1 MVEHLSQSMNNLFLK
16 LDFTKAWKVDERN
29 QNIRL
34 KNLHVE
40 YVVVRFLL
48 FMVSSGQQ
56 QEFDFTYT
64 VYKLLF
70 EIIFFQKFIQNVIPR
85 MLQVVQ
91 ELIPV
96 DEVIML
102 FFAHNVLNLG
112 FFTHHKILAT
122 ISNRIFFISLISKC
136 QYVNYCPLFLLS
148 KEIFIICKLILCR
161 TKHVSYWRFST
172 KCWNVKSPLLF
183 LTLKPHWISAFR
195 FVISKN
201 SP

>member
-1 MVEHLSQSMNNLFLK
+1 MESWWKKPKYKIEK
-16 LDFTKAWKVDERN
+16 LTC
-29 QNIRL
+29 
-34 KNLHVE
+34 
-40 YVVVRFLL
+40 VVVRFLL

-56 QEFDFTYT
+56 QEFDVTYT
-64 VYKLLF
+64 VYKFLF

-102 FFAHNVLNLG
+102 FFAHTVLNLG

-122 ISNRIFFISLISKC
+122 ISNRIFLISLISKF
-136 QYVNYCPLFLLS
+136 QFVNFFHFSCYQKKSSF
-148 KEIFIICKLILCR
+148 ICKLNLCR

-172 KCWNVKSPLLF
+172 KCWNVKSPSLF
-183 LTLKPHWISAFR
+183 LTLKPHWNSAFR